1 MTQAAP
7 WAKET
12 PVSVA
17 ADVQALVFETLRQSA
32 ILLQPIMPGKA
43 TLLLDSLGVLASQ
56 RTIVDAIF
64 GKAGLGEI
72 RPGVRLFDVDM
83 SRL

>member
-12 PVSVA
+12 PASVA
-17 ADVQALVFETLRQSA
+17 ADVQALVLETLRQSA

-43 TLLLDSLGVLASQ
+43 TLLLDSLGVPAAH
-56 RTIVDAIF
+56 RTLVDAAL
-64 GKAGLGEI
+64 GKAGRGEI
-72 RPGVRLFDVDM
+72 RPGVRLFDLDM
-83 SRL
+83 SKL

>member
-12 PVSVA
+12 PVSAA

-43 TLLLDSLGVLASQ
+43 TLLLDSLGVPASQ
-56 RTIVDAIF
+56 RTMTDATF
-64 GKAGLGEI
+64 GRGGLGEI
-72 RPGVRLFDVDM
+72 RPGVRLFNVDM
-83 SRL
+83 SKL